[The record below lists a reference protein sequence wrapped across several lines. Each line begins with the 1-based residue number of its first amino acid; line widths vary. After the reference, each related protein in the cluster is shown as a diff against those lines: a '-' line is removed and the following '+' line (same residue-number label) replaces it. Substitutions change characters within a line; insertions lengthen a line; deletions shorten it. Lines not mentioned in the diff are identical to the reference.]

1 MNDDETFGV
10 INSLPLAAGD
20 LYAALKDVLRYCVRV
35 KGMPDKNKGRTLE
48 QQAAMDKA
56 HAALAKAEGRRI

>member
-20 LYAALKDVLRYCVRV
+20 LYAALKDVLRYCVSRKITSRV
-35 KGMPDKNKGRTLE
+35 AQALNGMISRGEIKLPEEKE
-48 QQAAMDKA
+48 
-56 HAALAKAEGRRI
+56 